1 MATTLQNLPERALKA
16 IAPAATADEPYLA
29 IYMNDQLALGVA
41 WREIARRSQQ
51 ANAGTPLGAALQ
63 QVANAIAEDIA
74 TFEDIMQRLGI
85 PKNAAKPLMAIVGER
100 FGRLKLNGHLRG
112 YSPLSRFQELDI
124 LVMGI
129 ANKVTLWETLRGHAG
144 LGTRLPDLDFDELIG
159 RAHDQRTQLEP
170 FHAQAGRDALGAGA
184 STSSA

>member
-29 IYMNDQLALGVA
+29 IYMNDQLALGVV
-41 WREIARRSQQ
+41 WREIARRSQKSNQ
-51 ANAGTPLGAALQ
+51 ATELGAALER
-63 QVANAIAEDIA
+63 VATAIAEDIV
-74 TFEDIMQRLGI
+74 TFEDIMQRIGI
-85 PKNAAKPLMAIVGER
+85 PKNNAKPVLAMAGER

-129 ANKVTLWETLRGHAG
+129 ANKVTLWENLRDHAG
-144 LGTRLPDLDFDELIG
+144 LGARLPDIDFGELIE
-159 RAHDQRTQLEP
+159 RAHGQRTQLEP
-170 FHAQAGRDALGAGA
+170 FHAQAWRAALGADAQPG
-184 STSSA
+184 